1 VCAWVCFSDC
11 LFSLHIS
18 LGKGAKTFYAFF
30 IHIIRFERKCTII
43 IIIIITI
50 AATKAAQTA
59 ITITA
64 KCTAVA
70 SGSENWVWAVTTM
83 AQQWPREQGPKTP
96 TIASSIYS
104 ARSQR
109 TEELPATVLRR
120 QQQHWFYIS
129 AALPA
134 NFLCRHFH
142 YHYMHTHT
150 ALGITAFLFCHHTC
164 SHIRRYPHTHTRAK
178 DAQQT
183 HAGVRVGPFGL
194 WLQATEQMCDRCTS
208 MAARDVKL
216 KTSSQPSK
224 LGIYA
229 GPQHGNRFF
238 LKNKH
243 TIIIF

>member
-1 VCAWVCFSDC
+1 MCVCVVSVCAWVCFSDC
-11 LFSLHIS
+11 LFCLHIS

-96 TIASSIYS
+96 TIVSSIYS

-134 NFLCRHFH
+134 NFRCRHFP
-142 YHYMHTHT
+142 YHYMHTHCT
-150 ALGITAFLFCHHTC
+150 WHHSIFVLPPHMLTYSQIS
-164 SHIRRYPHTHTRAK
+164 SHTLTHTGKGRTTNPCWCACGSFRAVI
-178 DAQQT
+178 A
-183 HAGVRVGPFGL
+183 
-194 WLQATEQMCDRCTS
+194 
-208 MAARDVKL
+208 
-216 KTSSQPSK
+216 
-224 LGIYA
+224 
-229 GPQHGNRFF
+229 GNRTNVRQMHFNGSQGCETKDV
-238 LKNKH
+238 LAAKQTGNLCRPPTWKQ
-243 TIIIF
+243 IFP